1 MVRRFPVLLASVA
14 LPALILASPGAAH
27 AGVKPANT
35 SAAGQAAP
43 SCPKGAPLERADFPK
58 RPLINNRY
66 YPLIPGT
73 QFVLEGQAD
82 RGGGALPH
90 QVIFTVTDLTKVIN
104 GVNTV
109 VMWDRDINEGVLAE
123 AELAFHAQDDDGN
136 VWNLGE
142 YPEEYEEGKF
152 IGAPSTWITGTA
164 GSRAGMLVPGKPR
177 VGAVFP
183 QGYAPSVDFWDCG
196 QVLSK
201 NQKIRYGGKYYHN
214 GLLIDEWAPL
224 EPDSGHQRKF
234 YLPGVGNVEIGAV
247 NDPEG
252 ETLILKK
259 VRKLGPREL
268 AQARAAALKLEQR
281 AYKISSVYRRT
292 APAR

>member
-1 MVRRFPVLLASVA
+1 
-14 LPALILASPGAAH
+14 
-27 AGVKPANT
+27 
-35 SAAGQAAP
+35 
-43 SCPKGAPLERADFPK
+43 
-58 RPLINNRY
+58 
-66 YPLIPGT
+66 
-73 QFVLEGQAD
+73 
-82 RGGGALPH
+82 
-90 QVIFTVTDLTKVIN
+90 
-104 GVNTV
+104 
-109 VMWDRDINEGVLAE
+109 
-123 AELAFHAQDDDGN
+123 
-136 VWNLGE
+136 
-142 YPEEYEEGKF
+142 
-152 IGAPSTWITGTA
+152 
-164 GSRAGMLVPGKPR
+164 MLVPGRPR

-201 NQKIRYGGKYYHN
+201 NQQLRYRGKTFNN

-252 ETLILKK
+252 ETLVLTK

-268 AQARAAALKLEQR
+268 AQARAAALKLEKR
-281 AYKISSVYRRT
+281 AYKISTAYRRT